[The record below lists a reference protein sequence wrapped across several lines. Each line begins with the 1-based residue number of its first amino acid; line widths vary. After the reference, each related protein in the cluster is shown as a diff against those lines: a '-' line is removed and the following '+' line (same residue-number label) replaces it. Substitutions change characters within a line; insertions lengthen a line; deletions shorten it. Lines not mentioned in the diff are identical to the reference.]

1 MSDIYEGRVW
11 KTFPSSLED
20 QNSRFFTPETADSNL
35 GIMINLDW
43 FQPFESAVYSTG
55 AIYGVICNL
64 PRDLRFKKENM
75 LILGILPGPHEVK
88 KHRIN
93 HFLAP
98 IVTELLD
105 LWDGYDLPISSK
117 FPNGKKIRV
126 AVICCSNDI
135 PAARKLC
142 GHISAIAACHRCHKR
157 ANSDDGGDKSNYGG
171 FEDMES
177 WFRMRDP
184 DEHRKN
190 ALDWLH
196 CRTENER
203 KRHVS
208 TTLARW
214 SEMLRLPYH
223 DPIKHLIVDP
233 MHCLFLGI
241 AQWIVKRL
249 WIDNSKITSQ
259 QLEKMEKM
267 ASQIKLPSDLG
278 RIPNKIATGE
288 GFSGF
293 TADQWKSFILI
304 FATPLT
310 WNILKDD
317 DRQILADFVRACF
330 LLVSRIIDNDAL
342 NEAHSRLLSVALLIK
357 KNYGPNMITQ
367 NIHLSLYLA
376 ECCRDYGPL
385 YSFWC
390 YSFERMNGIL
400 GK

>member
-1 MSDIYEGRVW
+1 M
-11 KTFPSSLED
+11 
-20 QNSRFFTPETADSNL
+20 
-35 GIMINLDW
+35 
-43 FQPFESAVYSTG
+43 
-55 AIYGVICNL
+55 
-64 PRDLRFKKENM
+64 RDL
-75 LILGILPGPHEVK
+75 
-88 KHRIN
+88 
-93 HFLAP
+93 
-98 IVTELLD
+98 
-105 LWDGYDLPISSK
+105 
-117 FPNGKKIRV
+117 
-126 AVICCSNDI
+126 
-135 PAARKLC
+135 
-142 GHISAIAACHRCHKR
+142 
-157 ANSDDGGDKSNYGG
+157 
-171 FEDMES
+171 
-177 WFRMRDP
+177 

-267 ASQIKLPSDLG
+267 ASQIKLPSDLR

-317 DRQILADFVRACF
+317 DWQILADFVRACF
-330 LLVSRIIDNDAL
+330 LLVSRIIDNEAL
-342 NEAHSRLLSVALLIK
+342 NEAHSRLLSVALL
-357 KNYGPNMITQ
+357 
-367 NIHLSLYLA
+367 
-376 ECCRDYGPL
+376 
-385 YSFWC
+385 
-390 YSFERMNGIL
+390 
-400 GK
+400 